1 MRAEVGASGATEVVA
16 VPVDEVRVA
25 PDAVGSARGEGVE
38 VQAAPTRRNA
48 TRTMPNRGRVSAG
61 TDTRAR

>member
-1 MRAEVGASGATEVVA
+1 MTAEVGASGATEGVVVPPEVVPVGPVA
-16 VPVDEVRVA
+16 VGPA
-25 PDAVGSARGEGVE
+25 GGGGAE

>member
-1 MRAEVGASGATEVVA
+1 MVPPEE
-16 VPVDEVRVA
+16 VPVGPAV
-25 PDAVGSARGEGVE
+25 VGSARGGGAE
-38 VQAAPTRRNA
+38 VQAAPTRSNA